1 MAAKREEEAAY
12 RGITPEALWLLAEN
26 RFQNSKEFYESK
38 KPAIK
43 EQVLLPMQQICA
55 ALAEPMEKIDGKI
68 SVIPSR
74 MVSRIRRDTRFT
86 KDKTLYREHVWATFM
101 RPKKEFPC
109 SPAFWFEITPQ
120 GYTFGV
126 GYYSTSPQ
134 LMQTYRDAILADPA
148 TFRRAV
154 RRAERAGFAFGG
166 ESYKKAKPGDVPEDL
181 RAYYNQKDAFVCR
194 ENPDLAPLRDA
205 GIIEE
210 LKQGFQELAPLYRFL
225 QKVSESIEVEPEE
238 PAGERW
244 KSF

>member
-1 MAAKREEEAAY
+1 MAVQKAEIASDY
-12 RGITPEALWLLAEN
+12 RGITPQSLWLLAEN

-43 EQVLLPMQQICA
+43 EQILIPMQQICA

-109 SPAFWFEITPQ
+109 APCFWFEITPQ

-126 GYYSTSPQ
+126 GYYSTTPQ
-134 LMQTYRDAILADPA
+134 LMQAYRAAILENPA
-148 TFRRAV
+148 GIRKAV
-154 RRAERAGFAFGG
+154 RRAEKAGFAFGG
-166 ESYKKAKPGDVPEDL
+166 ESYKKDRPGDVPEDL
-181 RAYYNQKDAFVCR
+181 RAYYNRKDAFVCR
-194 ENPDLAPLRDA
+194 ENPNLAPLADA

-210 LKQGFQELAPLYRFL
+210 LIEGFQELVPLYQML
-225 QKVSESIEVEPEE
+225 LKVSE
-238 PAGERW
+238 AMDTQGNA
-244 KSF
+244 